1 MTSPTDVAITRSSSR
16 RAELGLG
23 ILLFLGLLAVNAI
36 AGRQTQ
42 QLHDDAQLMI
52 HTHEVMEALD
62 DLLVTVKDAESGQRG
77 YLLTGEERYLKS
89 YNTAI
94 AATKEK
100 IGHIEQLIKNSPLEE
115 RRMPPLQTAINL
127 EVEELAES
135 VAVRQL
141 PNFDSARLI
150 ALTDHEAQTMGTVE
164 NEVHALQDLERGV
177 LENEEQSSE
186 KDYRW
191 AVITIG
197 TSLVLVLALF
207 AACFGLLCRH
217 AAERREALLTPPA

>member
-1 MTSPTDVAITRSSSR
+1 MASLTDVASTGISSR
-16 RAELGLG
+16 RVELGLG
-23 ILLFLGLLAVNAI
+23 IVLFLGLLAVNAI

-77 YLLTGEERYLKS
+77 YLLTGEERYLNS

-94 AATKEK
+94 TATKEK

-135 VAVRQL
+135 VAVRQQ

-150 ALTDHEAQTMGTVE
+150 ALTDHEAQTMDTVE
-164 NEVHALQDLERGV
+164 NEVHALHDLEQGL
-177 LENEEQSSE
+177 LENEERTSE

-197 TSLVLVLALF
+197 TSASVAANGRLF
-207 AACFGLLCRH
+207 AVPRF
-217 AAERREALLTPPA
+217 E